1 MTDEEK
7 YKLELVHKRDMGNK
21 KRFFKDGFGE
31 IENLYPVR
39 NNLKEFVDRLPK
51 DEEVVGIVYD
61 ESFTLEILTAKKE
74 IR

>member
-1 MTDEEK
+1 MTEREK
-7 YKLELVHKRDMGNK
+7 YRLELVHKRDMGNK

-31 IENLYPVR
+31 IEKIYPLR
-39 NNLKEFVDRLPK
+39 NDLKEFVDRLPK

-61 ESFTLEILTAKKE
+61 GSFTLEILTAKKE